1 QVVASLT
8 PLFGHDVLTAAF
20 GPPGQ
25 AGDSVRIRQL
35 AERWTNV
42 YELLLD
48 WARRLRSA
56 DPTDTYRP
64 LFESLAQLG
73 DRPVRE
79 YHDFIDG
86 FVANVDRIPAALASG
101 APLNISMTLTL
112 TIDDAAQR
120 AFSVALAALQQ
131 RLLGSAPA

>member
-1 QVVASLT
+1 MVASLT
-8 PLFGHDVLTAAF
+8 PLFDPDVLTAAF

-25 AGDSVRIRQL
+25 AGDPVRIRQL

-48 WARRLRSA
+48 WTRRLRSA
-56 DPTDTYRP
+56 DPSNTYRP
-64 LFESLAQLG
+64 LFESLAQLA

-79 YHDFIDG
+79 YHDFVDG
-86 FVANVDRIPAALASG
+86 FVANVDRIPDALASG
-101 APLNISMTLTL
+101 DPLNISMTLTL

-120 AFSVALAALQQ
+120 AFSAELNELQR
-131 RLLGSAPA
+131 RLLGSPRA